1 MAPHP
6 ASASEKPLTRFQRR
20 TADEI
25 TSREAIHGQSERA
38 HGEESASYVR
48 GQFGP
53 VSQSQGSHPD
63 EPRRPS
69 SPQPFTARHTMHRV
83 RSCLGRSLMIPKVRK
98 AQAFWRWRLRP
109 GLRRPIVARL
119 RRAEAAG
126 MEARREVR
134 PSIGGAL
141 GRSGWTTVQRKCS
154 VRPTTSSSA
163 SCRRRRSPER
173 AASRVV
179 LSIARLRGVSCLLR
193 GFVIGCGSAQ
203 WSWRGG
209 SRRERQDLKRLLG
222 RMRGPRPEPAP
233 RGVCERFSPR
243 KAEHRYER

>member
-1 MAPHP
+1 MRSP
-6 ASASEKPLTRFQRR
+6 AER
-20 TADEI
+20 
-25 TSREAIHGQSERA
+25 ERA
-38 HGEESASYVR
+38 HGDESASYVR

-53 VSQSQGSHPD
+53 VSQSQGCHPD

-83 RSCLGRSLMIPKVRK
+83 RSCLGRSLVIPKIRK

-109 GLRRPIVARL
+109 GLGRPIVARL

-126 MEARREVR
+126 MEARRDVR

-141 GRSGWTTVQRKCS
+141 GGSGWTTVQRKCS
-154 VRPTTSSSA
+154 ARPTTSSSA
-163 SCRRRRSPER
+163 SYRQRKSPER
-173 AASRVV
+173 AASHVV
-179 LSIARLRGVSCLLR
+179 PSIARLRGVSCLLR
-193 GFVIGCGSAQ
+193 ASVIGCGFTRR
-203 WSWRGG
+203 SWRSG

-222 RMRGPRPEPAP
+222 RMRGRRPEPAP

-243 KAEHRYER
+243 KAERLYER